1 MSNFIRRYPVA
12 VFLAFLLGLCTE
24 FIYGAIHDAVRPPL
38 SERRFIVKETSDD
51 RYTLVMDMVTGC
63 QYLSSSDGGIVPLQ
77 TLGDCNKDLAKPDV
91 VKVP

>member
-1 MSNFIRRYPVA
+1 MKNFIRRYPVA
-12 VFLAFLLGLCTE
+12 VFLAFLLGLCSE
-24 FIYGAIHDAVRPPL
+24 FVYEEIHNLVRTPL

-63 QYLSSSDGGIVPLQ
+63 QYLSSTFGGITPLQ
-77 TLGDCNKDLAKPDV
+77 TLGDCNKDLAQPHD